1 MIGRRAQASA
11 QDGDKPMSFD
21 DYDLRLGDIMRGER
35 ATIGKSLLD
44 VQREL
49 KIRATYVAA
58 IENCDVA
65 AFETQGFIAG
75 YVRSYAR
82 YLGLDPEWA
91 YQKFRNEAGFSV
103 PDGMSAAA
111 ASKPG
116 VARVAP
122 VRDYHDPLANPSINF
137 SPQRESFL
145 GRLEPAALGSIAVL
159 VALIAGIGFGGW
171 TVVREIQ
178 KVQVAPIDRSP
189 DVSAELDVIPA
200 MRQAA
205 ADDVAEGADDIAMPG
220 PDAFGRLYR
229 PQPLDAPVMTARD
242 GPISAIDPRRA
253 QRGGVQGQEGAERV
267 AGAMPVAP
275 AMPQGF
281 GGAAQDASG
290 SGQGAEDG
298 MTVSAQAD
306 AAPGEVQVVES
317 QAPEVELM
325 AVRPAWVRV
334 SAADG
339 TVLLEKTM
347 ESGERYTVPRT
358 EDPPRLRTGNSGA
371 VYFRIG
377 DETYG
382 PTAPGAQIA
391 SNIALSVEAVT
402 ADFDVADLSGDPDL
416 REIIAV
422 ADAGED

>member
-1 MIGRRAQASA
+1 MIGRKAQASA
-11 QDGDKPMSFD
+11 QDDDKPMRFD

-91 YQKFRNEAGFSV
+91 YQKFCHEADFSV
-103 PDGMSAAA
+103 PHGMSAAA
-111 ASKPG
+111 GQKPG

-137 SPQRESFL
+137 SPPRESLL
-145 GRLEPAALGSIAVL
+145 GRLEPAALGSILVL

-189 DVSAELDVIPA
+189 DVVAELDVVPA
-200 MRQAA
+200 ARDASA
-205 ADDVAEGADDIAMPG
+205 SGETDDADGIAMPG
-220 PDAFGRLYR
+220 SDAFGRLYR

-242 GPISAIDPRRA
+242 GPISAIEPRHARRDTPPGQSDADRLA
-253 QRGGVQGQEGAERV
+253 QAQ
-267 AGAMPVAP
+267 PLAP

-281 GGAAQDASG
+281 GGVVMEAAAAT
-290 SGQGAEDG
+290 GQTGATEL
-298 MTVSAQAD
+298 AQGNGD
-306 AAPGEVQVVES
+306 SRDVQVVES
-317 QAPEVELM
+317 QSPEVEMM

-339 TVLLEKTM
+339 TILLEKTM

-358 EDPPRLRTGNSGA
+358 EEPPRLRTGNSGA

-377 DETYG
+377 GETYG
-382 PTAPGAQIA
+382 PSAPGAQIA
-391 SNIALSVEAVT
+391 SNIPLSVEAVT

>member
-91 YQKFRNEAGFSV
+91 YQKFCHEADFTV

-111 ASKPG
+111 AAKPG

-122 VRDYHDPLANPSINF
+122 ARDYHDPLANPSINF
-137 SPQRESFL
+137 TPPRESLL

-178 KVQVAPIDRSP
+178 KVQVAPIDQSP
-189 DVSAELDVIPA
+189 DVVAELDVIPA
-200 MRQAA
+200 VRSASSGGT
-205 ADDVAEGADDIAMPG
+205 ADTADDIAMPG

-242 GPISAIDPRRA
+242 GPISAIDPRHGR
-253 QRGGVQGQEGAERV
+253 RGGPHEQPGAERV
-267 AGAMPVAP
+267 AEATPMAP

-281 GGAAQDASG
+281 GGVGQIASAADAQGDMASG
-290 SGQGAEDG
+290 A
-298 MTVSAQAD
+298 AD
-306 AAPGEVQVVES
+306 NAAPGGVQVVEA

-371 VYFRIG
+371 VYFRVG

-382 PTAPGAQIA
+382 PSAPGAQIA

-402 ADFDVADLSGDPDL
+402 ADFDIADLSGDPDL
-416 REIIAV
+416 REMIAV
-422 ADAGED
+422 AEAGEE